1 MEVLDGALERFA
13 GTGPEFGGG
22 LSSHGPMAAEALV
35 GLGRADAVERWV
47 DGYLPRLGPEP
58 ERTAPIGDWR
68 EALGDFRRVTDW
80 SDYFA
85 HRFEE
90 APWPDVVSE
99 WWPRLVPGL
108 AAGATHGIIRAAHAV
123 RAVADRP
130 GPVRLAELA
139 HALGYWAARYAEL
152 PGTPRTG
159 GNASLDDAI
168 RALPLMREIP
178 PGGLITE
185 QLAGLGAVRS
195 FPEAVG
201 ALRPPGDVDA
211 GLGELTRTFSGL
223 FLTHGRRMPIV
234 FLHAVTAPAA
244 VRSVLPLLPGALHRP
259 TYDALWQVAAGIYS
273 AFGTRTTPEPLPYGD
288 PPGPEEV
295 AARAVDNGDE
305 HAIKLAEACLREHAR
320 TPDPVYLHAAAR
332 AAELL

>member
-22 LSSHGPMAAEALV
+22 LSSHGPMAVEALV
-35 GLGRADAVERWV
+35 RLDRADAVERWV
-47 DGYLPRLGPEP
+47 EGYLPRLQPEP
-58 ERTAPIGDWR
+58 GRVEPIGDWR

-80 SDYFA
+80 SGYFA

-90 APWPDVVSE
+90 APWLEVTSE

-108 AAGATHGIIRAAHAV
+108 AAGATHGIIRAAHAI
-123 RAVADRP
+123 RAVAESP
-130 GPVRLAELA
+130 EPARLAELA
-139 HALGYWAARYAEL
+139 RALGYWAARYAEL

-159 GNASLDDAI
+159 GNASLDDAV
-168 RALPLMREIP
+168 RSLPPMREIP
-178 PGGLITE
+178 AGGLITD
-185 QLAGLGAVRS
+185 QLAGLGTVAA

-201 ALRPPGDVDA
+201 ALRPPVDVDA
-211 GLGELTRTFSGL
+211 DLGELSRTFARI
-223 FLTHGRRMPIV
+223 FLTHGRRAPIA

-244 VRSVLPLLPGALHRP
+244 VRSVLPLLPGPLHRP
-259 TYDALWQVAAGIYS
+259 TYDALWQVAAGIHS
-273 AFGTRTTPEPLPYGD
+273 AFAARATPEPPPYGE

-332 AAELL
+332 AAEIL